1 MKEKNKRSMQPP
13 HTDFVVSVHSAF
25 MKLSLFSCLAVFL
38 SASAFGQDSISQV
51 VYPQRSYA
59 TQRITTDAPVVDGSP
74 EDAAWSA
81 VEWSGDYVQFQP
93 DAGAAPTQRTYL
105 KILFD
110 DRNLYVAFRCLDNEP
125 EKIEQRMGRRD
136 QFPGDWVELN
146 IDSYHDKRTA
156 FSFTVSAS
164 GVKGDEFIS
173 NDGSNWDSSWNP
185 IWEAKTQIDSSGW
198 TAEMRIPLS
207 QLRFSSGADQVWG
220 IQSTRFDFRM
230 DERSLW
236 QPQDRNASGWVSRFG
251 ELSGLRNL
259 QPRRTIELQ
268 PYVVAQ
274 RATYPLE
281 EGNPFAGGADNRLS
295 AGLDARIG
303 VTNDLTLD
311 MTINPDFGQV
321 EADPGALNLDGY
333 QIFFREQRPFFV
345 EGQNI
350 FNFNLSQAEAGG
362 GHTSDQ
368 LFYSRR
374 IGGSPHRVVSSEADR
389 SYYVDQPLNTT
400 ILGAAKF
407 SGKTSS
413 GLSVGLLE
421 SITEREMATIDQAGE
436 RSETVVEPLTN
447 YQVGR
452 IQQDFRGGDT
462 YIGAIMTGVQ
472 RSLRDDPELG
482 FLHREAYSG
491 GMDFTHRWK
500 DRAWYV
506 AGNTVLSSVSGSQEA
521 ILETQTGFEHFFQR
535 PDADHLEVDS
545 TATRLNGSS
554 GMLKVGN
561 LGGNFIFETGATWR
575 SPGFEINDI
584 GFMRNA
590 DEINYFGWMARRWQ
604 EPFSIF
610 RRFQVNGNVYTTL
623 DFGGNLLRQS
633 FNFNTHANFKNFTNA
648 GAGSSYVAYRASKT
662 DLRGGPILRRSP
674 GIEYFGYANSD
685 QRKKV
690 TVGMNGYQYRTFDG
704 TYAEA
709 SLGIWARWQPIDA
722 ASINLS
728 PEYSTFQR
736 ADQYIDQ
743 LEGAGSITYLVGS
756 VDQRTFSTTL
766 RVTYNLTPDLTVQYY
781 GQPFISRGTYRS
793 FKRFTGDG
801 LSTEFDQR
809 FTAFATADVTYDADQ
824 ETYGIRAGDE
834 TFEIGDPDFSF
845 IQFRSNMVIR
855 WEYRPGSEIFLV
867 WSQGTTASGD
877 PAQGLLRSLETNVFS
892 DDTRNTFLV
901 KATYRW
907 LR

>member
-1 MKEKNKRSMQPP
+1 MRLRFPIYSLLL
-13 HTDFVVSVHSAF
+13 VS
-25 MKLSLFSCLAVFL
+25 LPL
-38 SASAFGQDSISQV
+38 FGQDTTTQLL
-51 VYPQRSYA
+51 YPQR
-59 TQRITTDAPVVDGSP
+59 TFQTERIQGEAPLMDGSP
-74 EDAAWSA
+74 TEAAWEA

-93 DAGAAPTQRTYL
+93 NAGAAPTQLTYL
-105 KILFD
+105 KVLYD
-110 DRNLYVAFRCLDNEP
+110 DRNLYVAFRCLDSQP
-125 EKIEQRMGRRD
+125 DKIEQRMGRRD
-136 QFPGDWVELN
+136 EFPGDWVELN

-164 GVKGDEFIS
+164 GVKGDEFVS
-173 NDGSNWDSSWNP
+173 NDGNNWDSSWNP
-185 IWEAKTQIDSSGW
+185 IWEAKTQLDSAGW

-207 QLRFSSGADQVWG
+207 QLRFSSGDDQVWG
-220 IQSTRFDFRM
+220 IQSTRMDFRM

-236 QPQDRNASGWVSRFG
+236 QPRDRNASGWVSRFG
-251 ELSGLRNL
+251 ELRGLRDL

-281 EGNPFAGGADNRLS
+281 ENNPFADGADNRLS

-311 MTINPDFGQV
+311 LTINPDFGQV

-350 FNFNLSQAEAGG
+350 FDFNLSQAEAGG

-389 SYYVDQPLNTT
+389 RYYVDQPVNTT

-421 SITEREMATIDQAGE
+421 SITEREMATIDLAGE
-436 RSETVVEPLTN
+436 RNETVVEPFTN

-452 IQQDFRGGDT
+452 VQQDFRGGDT
-462 YIGAIMTGVQ
+462 YVGAIMTGVQ
-472 RSLRDDPELG
+472 RSLGDDPELG

-491 GMDFTHRWK
+491 GLDFTHRWK

-506 AGNTVLSSVSGSQEA
+506 SGNTVLSSVRGSKEA

-535 PDADHLEVDS
+535 PDATHLEVDS
-545 TATRLNGSS
+545 SATRLNGSS

-623 DFGGNLLRQS
+623 DFGGNLLQQT
-633 FNFNTHANFKNFTNA
+633 FNVNTHANFTNFMNGGA
-648 GAGSSYVAYRASKT
+648 GASYVAYRASKT

-674 GIEYFGYANSD
+674 GVEYFGYVNSD

-690 TVGMNGYQYRTFDG
+690 TVGVNAYEYRTFDG
-704 TYAEA
+704 THREG
-709 SLGIWARWQPIDA
+709 SVGVWANWQPFDA
-722 ASINLS
+722 VSVNIS
-728 PEYSTFQR
+728 PDYSTFRR
-736 ADQYIDQ
+736 ADQYVDQ
-743 LEGAGSITYLVGS
+743 QDVAGGTTYLVAS

-766 RVTYNLTPDLTVQYY
+766 RFTYNLTPDLTLQYY
-781 GQPFISRGTYRS
+781 GQPFISRGTYQD
-793 FKRFTGDG
+793 FKQFTGAG
-801 LSTEFDQR
+801 MAETFGER
-809 FTAFATADVTYDADQ
+809 FTAFSDAAVTYDT
-824 ETYGIRAGDE
+824 EEGLYRIRSAEGE
-834 TFEIGDPDFSF
+834 LEVGDPDFNF

-867 WSQGTTASGD
+867 WAQGNTASGD
-877 PAQGLLRSLETNVFS
+877 PTQGLLRSLGSNVFS
-892 DDTRNTFLV
+892 DETRNTFLV

-907 LR
+907 YR

>member
-1 MKEKNKRSMQPP
+1 QETR
-13 HTDFVVSVHSAF
+13 
-25 MKLSLFSCLAVFL
+25 
-38 SASAFGQDSISQV
+38 
-51 VYPQRSYA
+51 
-59 TQRITTDAPVVDGSP
+59 
-74 EDAAWSA
+74 
-81 VEWSGDYVQFQP
+81 
-93 DAGAAPTQRTYL
+93 L
-105 KILFD
+105 KILYD
-110 DRNLYVAFRCLDNEP
+110 DRNLYVAFRCLDSEP
-125 EKIEQRMGRRD
+125 DKIEQRMGRRD
-136 QFPGDWVELN
+136 QFPGDWVEIN

-173 NDGSNWDSSWNP
+173 NDGNNWDSSWNP
-185 IWEAKTQIDSSGW
+185 IWEARTQIDSAGW

-220 IQSTRFDFRM
+220 IQSTRRDFRM

-251 ELSGLRNL
+251 ELRGLRNL
-259 QPRRTIELQ
+259 QPRRTVELQ

-274 RATYPLE
+274 RATYPE
-281 EGNPFAGGADNRLS
+281 EPGNPFANGSDNRLS

-311 MTINPDFGQV
+311 LTINPDFGQV

-333 QIFFREQRPFFV
+333 QVFFREQRPFFV

-350 FNFNLSQAEAGG
+350 FDFSLSSAEAGG

-374 IGGSPHRVVSSEADR
+374 IGGSPHRVISSEAGR
-389 SYYVDQPLNTT
+389 SYYVDQPVNTT

-421 SITEREMATIDQAGE
+421 SVTEREMATIDLAGE
-436 RSETVVEPLTN
+436 RSESVVEPLTN
-447 YQVGR
+447 FQVGR
-452 IQQDFRGGDT
+452 VQQDFRGGDT
-462 YIGAIMTGVQ
+462 YVGAIMTGVQ

-482 FLHREAYSG
+482 FMHREAYSG
-491 GMDFTHRWK
+491 GLDFNHRWK

-506 AGNTVLSSVSGSQEA
+506 AGNTVLSSVSGTKEA

-561 LGGNFIFETGATWR
+561 VGGNFIFETGATWR

-604 EPFSIF
+604 NPFSIF
-610 RRFQVNGNVYTTL
+610 RRFQVNGNVYSTF
-623 DFGGNLLRQS
+623 DFGGTLLQQT
-633 FNFNTHANFKNFTNA
+633 FNFNTHANFTNFMRA
-648 GAGSSYVAYRASKT
+648 GGGASYIAYRASKT
-662 DLRGGPILRRSP
+662 DLRGGPTLRISP
-674 GIEYFGYANSD
+674 GAEYFAYVNSD

-690 TVGMNGYQYRTFDG
+690 TYGLEGYEYRTFDG
-704 TYAEA
+704 TQQEG
-709 SLGIWARWQPIDA
+709 SIGLWVSWQPLDA
-722 ASINLS
+722 ASINIS
-728 PEYSTFQR
+728 PRYSVFR
-736 ADQYIDQ
+736 RGDQY
-743 LEGAGSITYLVGS
+743 
-756 VDQRTFSTTL
+756 VDQRDVASGTSYLVSTVDQQTFSTTV
-766 RVTYNLTPDLTVQYY
+766 RFTYNLTPDLTLQYY
-781 GQPFISRGTYRS
+781 GQPFISRGQYRD
-793 FKRFTGDG
+793 FKRFTGEALAEDFG
-801 LSTEFDQR
+801 DR
-809 FTAFATADVTYDADQ
+809 FVSYSAGDVTYDS
-824 ETYGIRAGDE
+824 EEGIYRIASPEGDME
-834 TFEIGDPDFSF
+834 VGDPDFSF
-845 IQFRSNMVIR
+845 IQFRSNMVVR

-867 WSQGTTASGD
+867 WSQGNTASGD
-877 PAQGLLRSLETNVFS
+877 PTEGLLRSLGSNVFS

-907 LR
+907 YR